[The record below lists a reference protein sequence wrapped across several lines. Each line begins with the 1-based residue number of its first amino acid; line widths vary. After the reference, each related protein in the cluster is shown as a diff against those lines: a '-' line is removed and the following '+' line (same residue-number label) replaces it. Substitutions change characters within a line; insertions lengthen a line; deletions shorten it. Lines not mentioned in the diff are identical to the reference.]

1 MREMNKRSD
10 IEKQRR
16 GIVEF
21 RAAEDAGQ
29 GSKMVI
35 EGKAISFNSPTLIYT
50 NSKGVDYYEQIDRNA
65 LKGTDISD
73 TCLRYNHTDMIPIL
87 ARMRGGSLKIDI
99 REDGAYFNAELFN
112 TTASRDCYELVRQGV
127 LQCSFGFILPSEG
140 GYIYDADTHTR
151 TITRIDRLIDLSIV
165 DFPAYKD
172 TFVSARDLFSL
183 DGERQAMLESME
195 RRRRELIAM
204 TL

>member
-1 MREMNKRSD
+1 MNKAND

-21 RAAEDAGQ
+21 RAAEDIGQ

-50 NSKGVDYYEQIDRNA
+50 DYRGVDYYEQIDRNA
-65 LKGTDISD
+65 LKDTDISD
-73 TCLRYNHTDMIPIL
+73 TCLRYNHLSSVPIL
-87 ARMRGGSLKIDI
+87 ARMRGGSLTIDI
-99 REDGAYFNAELFN
+99 RDDATYFRAELFN
-112 TTASRDCYELVRQGV
+112 TTASRDCYELVRQGA
-127 LQCSFGFILPSEG
+127 LQCSFGFILPREG

-165 DFPAYKD
+165 DIPAYKD

-183 DGERQAMLESME
+183 DSEWRAMLDSIE

-204 TL
+204 TI

>member
-1 MREMNKRSD
+1 MSDRST

-21 RAAEDAGQ
+21 RVAESTEQGQ
-29 GSKMVI
+29 PMVI

-50 NSKGVDYYEQIDRNA
+50 DSRGVNYYEQIDRNA
-65 LKGTDISD
+65 LKNTDVSD
-73 TCLRYNHTDMIPIL
+73 TCLRYNHTDTVPIL
-87 ARMRGGSLKIDI
+87 ARTRGGSLSIDV
-99 REDGAYFNAELFN
+99 RGDGTYFHAELFN
-112 TTASRDCYELVRQGV
+112 TTAARDCYELVRQNA
-127 LQCSFGFILPSEG
+127 LQCSFGFILPNEG

-151 TITRIDRLIDLSIV
+151 TITRIDKLIDLSIV

-183 DGERQAMLESME
+183 DSEQWAMLESME

-204 TL
+204 TI